1 MTEPTSSLSYEDLI
15 IAVAEL
21 LEIADWDSTDGDI
34 LAPVSDAYNLSL
46 CQRIV
51 NNAMRMFIGDSPP
64 KGWRWMRRLCS
75 VSVVVTY
82 TGTATGGSSTTLVD
96 SSRTED
102 DDFFNGYNIYI
113 ESGTGIGE
121 YATVTDYTGSSGT
134 FTFSGKLS
142 GESTPDTTTKY
153 SIAKSANTIDGDG
166 SRYKLPA
173 NFGGTV
179 DGRIEYIKDSSHGAA
194 IEWRDESFL
203 RSRRAIS
210 ISTGYPNYAAIR
222 PYQPT
227 SESLSATRQWEIIF
241 DPRPAASD
249 TVEFP
254 YTLHFDKMKMRGGIV
269 TSVGSGDDEGLTLL
283 DSTRTEPD
291 DFFLGWIA
299 RIVSGTGKGSYAIIT
314 DYAKTGGKFTV
325 ADWLDEEGGDAGTD
339 PAAGS
344 LYIVQPV
351 ANVHPAGFMFDNVIM
366 AACLARAQMETQD
379 AGDNWIQEYRQV
391 ALPEA
396 MRLDVRSAPR
406 NLGPMTNGPRQIR
419 SRSWSN
425 VTTDHDIAST

>member
-1 MTEPTSSLSYEDLI
+1 MAEPTNLSYEDLI

-21 LEIADWDSTDGDI
+21 LEIADWDTTDGDI

-46 CQRIV
+46 CKRIV
-51 NNAMRMFIGDSPP
+51 NNAIRMFVGDGPP

-75 VSVVVTY
+75 VVVAATY

-96 SSRTED
+96 SSRTEV
-102 DDFFNGYNIYI
+102 DDFFIGYDIYI

-121 YATVTDYTGSSGT
+121 SATITAYTSSSGT
-134 FTFSGKLS
+134 FGFAALS
-142 GESTPDTTTKY
+142 GASTPDTTSKY
-153 SIAKSANTIDGDG
+153 SIAKSANAINGDG

-179 DGRIEYIKDSSHGAA
+179 DGKIEYIKDSSHGAA

-203 RSRRAIS
+203 RSRRAVTVN
-210 ISTGYPNYAAIR
+210 TGYPNYAAIR

-241 DPRPAASD
+241 DPRPVAAD
-249 TVEFP
+249 TLEFP
-254 YTLHFDKMKMRGGIV
+254 YTLHFDKMKMAGGTATNGAATAI
-269 TSVGSGDDEGLTLL
+269 S
-283 DSTRTEPD
+283 DSKLANIYPD
-291 DFFLGWIA
+291 DFYDGW
-299 RIVSGTGKGSYAIIT
+299 RIKVISGTGKGATAIIT
-314 DYAKTGGKFTV
+314 SYVGADGEFFV
-325 ADWLDEEGGDAGTD
+325 DDWLYSDDTAAVTN
-339 PAAGS
+339 PASGS
-344 LYIVQPV
+344 LYLLEPV

-396 MRLDVRSAPR
+396 MRLDTRSAPR
-406 NLGPMTNGPRQIR
+406 NLGLMTNGPRQIR
-419 SRSWSN
+419 GRSWSDV
-425 VTTDHDIAST
+425 VTEHDL